1 MSVWEQIFDVLNNNG
16 VEVYPPSIKSGEC
29 LNKYVVVK
37 QDGSAQINN
46 YSSQVVYYQFML
58 YVPKN
63 QYNILSDFEEEV
75 KKILNENLYPMIMPT
90 EGNMTDYFDDE
101 VKAHM
106 RSFLYRN
113 NVRNKYL

>member
-1 MSVWEQIFDVLNNNG
+1 MSVWEQIYDALNNSNI
-16 VEVYPPSIKSGEC
+16 EVYPPSIKTGEC
-29 LNKYVVVK
+29 KSKYVVVK
-37 QDGSAQINN
+37 QDGSAKNGD
-46 YSSQVVYYQFML
+46 YSSAVTYYQFML

-63 QYNILSDFEEEV
+63 QYNILSDFEKEIKE
-75 KKILNENLYPMIMPT
+75 ILDEKLYPMIMPT
-90 EGNMTDYFDDE
+90 GETMSDYYDDE